1 MKYKAYNIDNEIVTD
16 YFFRLFFLFILFLS
30 VNTYGADRPEKEID
44 SLLMLSDHA
53 ISGDYPK
60 ALMYAEKACRIA
72 EKEGS
77 SEKKAWSYY
86 YMAKSLALVKKF
98 RQSAQYTDKG
108 LQEEY
113 TEQTPLLKAILKLV
127 KVSIYSSLGMNKLMA
142 EESDEV
148 LHILGDDLSV
158 EARIVKAKTLYGLSL
173 AVNDPKQSDDY
184 AHQCQQI
191 LRQIPEKEYGAV
203 KMIFKFKSY
212 FYNIRGEIFLERKNL
227 DSAQYYIFQAYHY
240 SFREGFVHKNTFLNS
255 IGNLYYTKGD
265 QKKALEYYLKA
276 LSDINRYDKNSFA
289 ANGPGLLKS
298 IYTIYQSLGD
308 HKNYRLYYEQ
318 YQAAHEHFSN
328 HLNHEVLVTT
338 NTLIDEKV
346 SEHAEEKQYRTLWL
360 AVVIV
365 SAGCLLGFFFYYHA
379 KTQRKKD
386 LLIRQKE
393 TVLLK
398 AEQEASTLSMK
409 VEDALNEVLEAA
421 KNNLPEFWPLFQKL
435 YPDFS
440 KKILS
445 ANPDI
450 KTSELILCAY
460 AFLGFTTKDIA
471 VYTFKAIQ
479 TVKNNKHNL
488 RKRLNIPPKQD
499 LNIWLRDFYQS

>member
-1 MKYKAYNIDNEIVTD
+1 M
-16 YFFRLFFLFILFLS
+16 
-30 VNTYGADRPEKEID
+30 
-44 SLLMLSDHA
+44 
-53 ISGDYPK
+53 
-60 ALMYAEKACRIA
+60 
-72 EKEGS
+72 
-77 SEKKAWSYY
+77 
-86 YMAKSLALVKKF
+86 
-98 RQSAQYTDKG
+98 
-108 LQEEY
+108 
-113 TEQTPLLKAILKLV
+113 
-127 KVSIYSSLGMNKLMA
+127 
-142 EESDEV
+142 
-148 LHILGDDLSV
+148 
-158 EARIVKAKTLYGLSL
+158 
-173 AVNDPKQSDDY
+173 
-184 AHQCQQI
+184 
-191 LRQIPEKEYGAV
+191 
-203 KMIFKFKSY
+203 
-212 FYNIRGEIFLERKNL
+212 
-227 DSAQYYIFQAYHY
+227 
-240 SFREGFVHKNTFLNS
+240 
-255 IGNLYYTKGD
+255 
-265 QKKALEYYLKA
+265 
-276 LSDINRYDKNSFA
+276 SDINRYDKNSFA